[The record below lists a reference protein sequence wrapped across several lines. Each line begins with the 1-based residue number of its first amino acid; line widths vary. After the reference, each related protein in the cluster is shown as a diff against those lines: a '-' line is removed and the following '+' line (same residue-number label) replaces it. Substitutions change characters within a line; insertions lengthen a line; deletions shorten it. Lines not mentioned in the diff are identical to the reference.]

1 MNTDISGPARS
12 PNDSPGRSLS
22 RSLTIV
28 NELGL
33 HARSAAKIANLA
45 QEAGS
50 GVWVS
55 NGQETADAAS
65 VIDLL
70 TLACIKGTEVTI
82 HIDSSADM
90 DVLNRIA
97 ALVENGFGE

>member
-1 MNTDISGPARS
+1 MNTESSGPGCS
-12 PNDSPGRSLS
+12 PNPNMS
-22 RSLTIV
+22 RSLTII

-33 HARSAAKIANLA
+33 HARSAAKIAELA
-45 QEAGS
+45 QKASS

-55 NGQETADAAS
+55 NGEETADAAS

-70 TLACIKGTEVTI
+70 TLACIKGTDVTV

>member
-1 MNTDISGPARS
+1 MNTDFSGPGRS
-12 PNDSPGRSLS
+12 PNDSLS

-28 NELGL
+28 NDLGL

-45 QEAGS
+45 QEASS
-50 GVWVS
+50 GVWMS
-55 NGQETADAAS
+55 NGEETADAAS

-70 TLACIKGTEVTI
+70 TLACTKGTDVTV
-82 HIDSSADM
+82 HIDSSADV